1 MLAIR
6 NGRVLSDV
14 GEAEPADVLID
25 GEEIVHVGQLGVVG
39 GQWDREIDAVDCL
52 VLPGLINA
60 HTHARDN
67 LLRGVLD
74 NYTLEDLRG
83 FSTAHVPD
91 MVPDDLYVSAAL
103 GAIEMVRDRVHHRLR
118 SVPRR

>member
-1 MLAIR
+1 M
-6 NGRVLSDV
+6 
-14 GEAEPADVLID
+14 
-25 GEEIVHVGQLGVVG
+25 HVGALGVVEG
-39 GQWDREIDAVDCL
+39 RWDREIDATDSL

-83 FSTAHVPD
+83 FSSVHVPD
-91 MVPDDLYVSAAL
+91 MGPDDFYVSAAL
-103 GAIEMVRDRVHHRLR
+103 GAIEMVRTGCTTAFE